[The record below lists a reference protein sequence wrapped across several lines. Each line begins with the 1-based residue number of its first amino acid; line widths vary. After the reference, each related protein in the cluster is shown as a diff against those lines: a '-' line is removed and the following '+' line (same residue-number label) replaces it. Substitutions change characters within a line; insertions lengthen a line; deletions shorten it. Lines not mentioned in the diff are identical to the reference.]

1 MSLDMYRISRD
12 DEGDQEN
19 TCNKRAT
26 YAVFSTLVR
35 PDAMRVPAPT
45 YKTNTSTTDEPGH
58 TTSSD
63 SSIAIDHAA
72 RQLADIISNSPNPV
86 DAIANTQAELRHF
99 CCDYP
104 AELDRGVR
112 AFCTALDRLP
122 ANFPAAHGTSGPE
135 AAKRIF
141 FMYLSEELG
150 FLQGGTNPDV
160 GSTRVWDFDA
170 EDASTVEFTAEEVA
184 GRRRDVINK
193 VRNFAEA
200 RRDSLV
206 MQTIVGRCLAL
217 QLQWIETGGYAGKK
231 QHELIDWAV
240 DPHHDGSPPWCKADF
255 VAASIMLRS
264 CAKTLFEKMPDDA
277 KREEKMKLWKDGY
290 AAFLITGP
298 QAENVKHKGDDFY
311 VKYHA
316 AVGFSP
322 FRLLRSWMSLL
333 T

>member
-1 MSLDMYRISRD
+1 MSLDMYRISRG
-12 DEGDQEN
+12 DEERFPEQSRN
-19 TCNKRAT
+19 QRAT
-26 YAVFSTLVR
+26 YAVFGTLVR
-35 PDAMRVPAPT
+35 PGVGRVPAPT
-45 YKTNTSTTDEPGH
+45 YETNTSTMDELGH

-63 SSIAIDHAA
+63 SSSAVDHAA
-72 RQLADIISNSPNPV
+72 RQLADIINNASDPAETV
-86 DAIANTQAELRHF
+86 AIAQAELRHF

-104 AELDRGVR
+104 TELDRAVC
-112 AFCTALDRLP
+112 AFCAALSRLP
-122 ANFPAAHGTSGPE
+122 ASFAARGTSGPD
-135 AAKRIF
+135 AAMLIF

-150 FLQGGTNPDV
+150 FLQGGTSPDV
-160 GSTRVWDFDA
+160 GTAIVWDFDA

-184 GRRRDVINK
+184 GRRWDVIAK

-200 RRDSLV
+200 RRDNLV

-217 QLQWIETGGYAGKK
+217 QLQQISTGGYAGKK

-264 CAKTLFEKMPDDA
+264 CAKTLFEKMPDEA
-277 KREEKMKLWKDGY
+277 TRVEKMKLWKDGY

-298 QAENVKHKGDDFY
+298 EAENVKHKGDDFY

-316 AVGFSP
+316 AVRFL
-322 FRLLRSWMSLL
+322 RTLRSGRVLL

>member
-1 MSLDMYRISRD
+1 MSLDMYHVGRSDEEQDPEHSRN
-12 DEGDQEN
+12 QS
-19 TCNKRAT
+19 TT
-26 YAVFSTLVR
+26 YAVFSTLVQL
-35 PDAMRVPAPT
+35 DARRGHAPT
-45 YKTNTSTTDEPGH
+45 YETNTTTTDEPGH

-63 SSIAIDHAA
+63 SSSAIDQAA
-72 RQLADIISNSPNPV
+72 RQLADIISNAPHPI
-86 DAIANTQAELRHF
+86 DAVTDALAELRHF

-104 AELDRGVR
+104 AKLDRSVC
-112 AFCTALDRLP
+112 AFCAALGRLP
-122 ANFPAAHGTSGPE
+122 ASFPATRSTSGPG
-135 AAKRIF
+135 AAMHIF

-150 FLQGGTNPDV
+150 FLQGGTSPDV
-160 GSTRVWDFDA
+160 GTATVWDFDA

-184 GRRRDVINK
+184 GRRRDVIAK
-193 VRNFAEA
+193 VRNFARA
-200 RRDSLV
+200 RRDNLV

-264 CAKTLFEKMPDDA
+264 CAKTLFEKMPDEA
-277 KREEKMKLWKDGY
+277 TREEKMKLWRDGY

-298 QAENVKHKGDDFY
+298 EAENVKHKGDDFY

-316 AVGFSP
+316 AVRFL
-322 FRLLRSWMSLL
+322 RTLRSGRVD
-333 T
+333 

>member
-1 MSLDMYRISRD
+1 MSLGMYCISRG
-12 DEGDQEN
+12 DEEKFPEQSRN
-19 TCNKRAT
+19 QRAI

-35 PDAMRVPAPT
+35 PGVRRVSAPT
-45 YKTNTSTTDEPGH
+45 YETNTSTMDELGH

-63 SSIAIDHAA
+63 SSSAVDHVA
-72 RQLADIISNSPNPV
+72 RQLADIISNATDPV
-86 DAIANTQAELRHF
+86 NAVAIAQIELRHF

-104 AELDRGVR
+104 TELDRGVC
-112 AFCTALDRLP
+112 AFCAALGWLA
-122 ANFPAAHGTSGPE
+122 ANFPATHGTSGPE
-135 AAKRIF
+135 GATRMF
-141 FMYLSEELG
+141 FLYLSEELG
-150 FLQGGTNPDV
+150 YLQGGTSPDV
-160 GSTRVWDFDA
+160 GTAIVWDFDA

-184 GRRRDVINK
+184 GRRWDVIAK

-200 RRDSLV
+200 RRDNLV

-217 QLQWIETGGYAGKK
+217 QLQQISTGGYAGKK

-264 CAKTLFEKMPDDA
+264 CAKTLFEKMPDEA
-277 KREEKMKLWKDGY
+277 TRVEKMKLWKDGY

-298 QAENVKHKGDDFY
+298 EAENVKHKGDDFY

-316 AVGFSP
+316 VVR
-322 FRLLRSWMSLL
+322 FRTLRSGRVLL

>member
-1 MSLDMYRISRD
+1 MSLDMYRINCGDEEKYPENSRN
-12 DEGDQEN
+12 Q
-19 TCNKRAT
+19 RAI

-35 PDAMRVPAPT
+35 SGVRRVPAPT
-45 YKTNTSTTDEPGH
+45 YETNTSTTDEPGH

-63 SSIAIDHAA
+63 SSSAIDHAA
-72 RQLADIISNSPNPV
+72 FQLTNIISNAPNPV
-86 DAIANTQAELRHF
+86 DAVTDAQAELRHF

-104 AELDRGVR
+104 AELDRGVC
-112 AFCTALDRLP
+112 AFCAALGRLP
-122 ANFPAAHGTSGPE
+122 ASFPAARGTSGPK
-135 AAKRIF
+135 AAIRIF

-150 FLQGGTNPDV
+150 FLQGGTDPDV
-160 GSTRVWDFDA
+160 GTTRVWDFDA

-184 GRRRDVINK
+184 GRRWDVIAK

-200 RRDSLV
+200 RRDNLV

-217 QLQWIETGGYAGKK
+217 QLEWIETGGYAGKK

-240 DPHHDGSPPWCKADF
+240 DPHHDGRPPWCKADF

-264 CAKTLFEKMPDDA
+264 CAKTLFEKMPDEA
-277 KREEKMKLWKDGY
+277 TREEKMKLWKDGY

-298 QAENVKHKGDDFY
+298 EAENVKHKGDDFY

-316 AVGFSP
+316 AVRF
-322 FRLLRSWMSLL
+322 LLTLRSGRVLL